1 MRKQILNWSPKIF
14 QNFFTPEINRCSLNS
29 TSFLNRY
36 STVNLKQQADFKL
49 RCNNVFEKV
58 ALNMLSLF
66 DKVKRD
72 NFWGTFLKA
81 SGGTTKFSVHFFSS
95 EQSLL
100 RSYSIFQFDMLQD
113 SDDTI
118 NHHILNKLRFEFK
131 MPNFLW
137 SNKIYLFMIF
147 LE

>member
-1 MRKQILNWSPKIF
+1 
-14 QNFFTPEINRCSLNS
+14 
-29 TSFLNRY
+29 
-36 STVNLKQQADFKL
+36 
-49 RCNNVFEKV
+49 
-58 ALNMLSLF
+58 MLSLF
-66 DKVKRD
+66 DKFKKED
-72 NFWGTFLKA
+72 FWGPFLKA